1 MSRRE
6 FTFTPLQVDKLNKVK
21 QVLQELDEYK
31 PLTLRQIYYQLVGKG
46 YIPNKK
52 SQYGMLS
59 NLLKWARIK
68 EYIDWDDIEDR
79 VRVFEDLTGWGCKE
93 TYIRAATK
101 SYLTSY
107 TRNLLNNQS
116 VYLECWIEKDA
127 LRSIFT
133 KIASQYSVPVV
144 VCRGFSSASFLNDFK
159 DRVVLDGRK
168 TIMFYF
174 GDFDPS
180 GMEMLSA
187 MQTTLEEEMGLP
199 GVEYKR
205 IALFEED
212 IAKYKLPHNPDAIKK
227 SDTRTEKH
235 LLTYGDIAVELDA
248 LPPAVLEEKIREAIE
263 AEIDMTTYLEEKGK
277 EISDLNNISNL
288 KSHIK
293 TFIDSFQK
301 KGGDKNP

>member
-6 FTFTPLQVDKLNKVK
+6 FTFTALQSDKLDKVIK
-21 QVLQELDEYK
+21 VLEELKEYK

-46 YIPNKK
+46 YIPNNK

-68 EYIDWDDIEDR
+68 EFIAWDDIEDR
-79 VRVFEDLTGWGCKE
+79 VRVFEDLTGWDCKE
-93 TYIRAATK
+93 SFIQVETK
-101 SYLTSY
+101 FYLTTYS
-107 TRNLLNNQS
+107 RNLLSTQD

-133 KIASQYSVPVV
+133 KIAGQYSVPVV

-159 DRVVLDGRK
+159 ERVNLDRRYTVML
-168 TIMFYF
+168 YF

-187 MQTTLEEEMGLP
+187 MKTTLEDEMGVN
-199 GVEYKR
+199 GVEFKR
-205 IALFEED
+205 ISLLED
-212 IAKYKLPHNPDAIKK
+212 DIIKYKLPHNPDAIKK

-235 LLTYGDIAVELDA
+235 LLAYGDVAVELDA
-248 LPPAVLEEKIREAIE
+248 LPPAILEEKIRGAIE
-263 AEIDMTTYLEEKGK
+263 AEIDMATYSEEKSK
-277 EISDLNNISNL
+277 EVDDLNDISTL
-288 KSHIK
+288 KSRIQ

-301 KGGDKNP
+301 KGGENP